1 MNSPEVLYVVN
12 SSLAS
17 PTGGGRT
24 RVIAAARQATE
35 SSGVPQEQKL
45 KVRILCFCPPQH
57 FLFNWPLLAKGKTML
72 ATESGC
78 PVHYV
83 PSLPLTRIGWLR
95 TLNNWH
101 GALFVA
107 LWCWWFG
114 IGIAHGHG
122 LRPTIFALLARWFK
136 RDLRVVADV
145 HGATTAEYL
154 YEREVIGYDDFA
166 RELESQE
173 RFMLSESS
181 WLIFVSEAMRAYY
194 ESHFGMTFPRSSII
208 PCATESNFTPNAER
222 RTELRREHDLEN
234 RLVICYVGAC
244 ESYQLPDQM
253 CLWFRSLQTEF
264 PQAYFLVFSHHREA
278 FLSHFAKNGFTPGQ
292 ARVMSVRHDEIFD
305 LLQMAD
311 LGLLLRDQSVVNR
324 VASPTKF
331 AEYCL
336 CGVPVLAADGIG
348 DVSTLVER
356 HQLGLIVDPETPQVN
371 ESVRH
376 LVEATQT
383 QRSKISEQLTRFA
396 REHFSWN
403 AYGAELRRLYRQAL
417 SNSAQD
423 SIVSTV
429 VAEKRDCA

>member
-24 RVIAAARQATE
+24 RVIAAARQATK
-35 SSGVPQEQKL
+35 PDEQPL
-45 KVRILCFCPPQH
+45 KVRILCFCPPQQ
-57 FLFNWPLLAKGKTML
+57 FLLNRSRLSKGKTML
-72 ATESGC
+72 ANESGC

-101 GALFVA
+101 GALLVV
-107 LWCWWFG
+107 LWCWWHG
-114 IGIAHGHG
+114 IVIAHGHG
-122 LRPTIFALLARWFK
+122 LRPTIFALLARRFK

-154 YEREVIGYDDFA
+154 YEREVIGFDDFA
-166 RELESQE
+166 RELEAQE
-173 RFMLSESS
+173 HLMLRESS
-181 WLIFVSEAMRAYY
+181 GLIFVSEAMRAYY

-208 PCATESNFTPNAER
+208 PCATESNFTPDAAR
-222 RTELRREHDLEN
+222 RTELRREHKLDD
-234 RLVICYVGAC
+234 RLVVCYVGAC

-253 CLWFRSLQTEF
+253 CRWFQSLQTEF
-264 PQAYFLVFSHHREA
+264 PQAFFLVFSHHREA
-278 FLSHFAKNGFTPGQ
+278 FLSHFAKHGITPDHS
-292 ARVMSVRHDEIFD
+292 RVMSVRHDEIFD

-336 CGVPVLAADGIG
+336 CGVPVLAAESIG
-348 DVSTLVER
+348 DVSTLIYSY
-356 HQLGLIVDPETPQVN
+356 QLGLIVDPEAPQVN
-371 ESVRH
+371 EALRQLISD
-376 LVEATQT
+376 TQT
-383 QRSKISEQLTRFA
+383 RRSVVSERLTNFA

-403 AYGAELRRLYRQAL
+403 AYGAELRQLYRQIAQESS
-417 SNSAQD
+417 SNPIA
-423 SIVSTV
+423 STPI
-429 VAEKRDCA
+429 AEKHVVRQPK